1 MISVVIPVYN
11 EEENIGELHRELR
24 SVLQPMN
31 IDYEIIFVDDG
42 STDSTFDGLIK
53 VHEIDNNVR
62 IIKFRRNFGQ
72 TAAMSAG
79 FDQAKGEIVVT
90 MDGDLQNDPSDIPK
104 MIKKIESE
112 DYDVICG
119 WRHMRKDSLP
129 KKNISKFANILRK
142 NLVGG
147 LTIHDSGCT
156 MRIYKSE
163 CLRNLNIYGEMHRY
177 IPNLLNWKGY
187 KIGEIKVNHRKRS
200 YGITK
205 YNWRRI
211 IRGFLDLMVVAFW
224 QKYSFRPIHIFGL
237 MGIILGIFGAIVA
250 MYLVIERLFFGAALA
265 ERPLFM
271 VSIFFVI
278 LGVQFFVTGILADI
292 MIKTYYGQNKEKN
305 YLIERVI

>member
-53 VHEIDNNVR
+53 VHKIDNNVR

-79 FDQAKGEIVVT
+79 FDQAKGETVIT

-129 KKNISKFANILRK
+129 KKTISKFANILRK

-156 MRIYKSE
+156 MRIYKRE
-163 CLRNLNIYGEMHRY
+163 CLINLDIYGEMHRY

-187 KIGEIKVNHRKRS
+187 KIGEIRVNHRKRS

>member
-24 SVLQPMN
+24 SVLKPMN

-53 VHEIDNNVR
+53 VHETDNNVR

-79 FDQAKGEIVVT
+79 FDQAKGEIVIT
-90 MDGDLQNDPSDIPK
+90 MDGDLQNDPSDIPR
-104 MIKKIESE
+104 MIKKLESE

-129 KKNISKFANILRK
+129 KKAISKLANILRR

-250 MYLVIERLFFGAALA
+250 MYLVIERLFFGSALA